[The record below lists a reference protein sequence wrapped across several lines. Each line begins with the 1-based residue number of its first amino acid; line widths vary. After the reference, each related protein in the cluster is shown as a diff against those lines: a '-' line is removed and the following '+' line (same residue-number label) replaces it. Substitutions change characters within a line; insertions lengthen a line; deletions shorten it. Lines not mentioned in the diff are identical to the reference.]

1 MAWSGLFLKDDPNR
15 GKKEL
20 IIFKGVVSWSQVQ
33 LFTILHLELSSFLKS
48 NWAKEVSD
56 TLNVFR

>member
-1 MAWSGLFLKDDPNR
+1 MAWSGLFLKDDPDR
-15 GKKEL
+15 GKKL
-20 IIFKGVVSWSQVQ
+20 VFFKGVMSWSQVQ

-48 NWAKEVSD
+48 NWAKEMSD

>member
-1 MAWSGLFLKDDPNR
+1 MAWSGFFLKDDPNR
-15 GKKEL
+15 GKKKL
-20 IIFKGVVSWSQVQ
+20 IFFKGVVSWSQVQ

-48 NWAKEVSD
+48 NWAKEMSD